1 MAWIRTV
8 PPEEAAGELK
18 REYDAA
24 IRRAGRVYKILELQ
38 SLNPRALRDNIAAY
52 VTLMFGRS
60 ELSRTQRE
68 LIATVV
74 SATNAC
80 HY

>member
-8 PPEEAAGELK
+8 PPAEATGALK
-18 REYDAA
+18 KEYDEA

-38 SLNPRALRDNIAAY
+38 SLNPRALHDNLQAY
-52 VTLMFGRS
+52 ITLMFGKS

-68 LIATVV
+68 MLATVV
-74 SATNAC
+74 SATNRC